1 MYFNNIKAD
10 NPASCKEFLWSWATK
25 SLVVLVVTQGFQHI
39 ILHLISFIYF
49 IWKLF
54 FTEGTKEE

>member
-10 NPASCKEFLWSWATK
+10 DSTSCKEFLWSWATK
-25 SLVVLVVTQGFQHI
+25 SLVALVVIQGFQHI
-39 ILHLISFIYF
+39 ILHLILFIYF

-54 FTEGTKEE
+54 FPESTKEE